1 MKILVLAPQ
10 PFFQN
15 RGTPIAVRGL
25 METLSAAGHKVDL
38 LAYHEGESIPLPAG
52 ELHRIPALPGIR
64 GIRPGFSVKK
74 LVCDAAMFFKAVG
87 LMRRGGYD
95 LVHAVEESSFMAL
108 ALRRI
113 FGVPYV
119 FDMDSSLAQQM
130 VEKYPW
136 LKRTTWLLERAEGG
150 AVRSSLGVLA
160 VCRSLELTALRYA
173 PGHRTVRL
181 EDISLLEGVPSSDSA
196 RTSLG
201 VPHPR
206 VLYVG
211 NLERYQ
217 GIDLLVESFQVL
229 EREKV
234 PGNLVIIG
242 GTAADIEAYTRKARE
257 LGLGERVH
265 FLGPKPLAD
274 LGAYLEQADIL
285 VSPRIRGLNTP
296 MKVYSYLDS
305 GRALIATK
313 LPTHTQVLDDSI
325 ALLVDPDPEALG
337 AGIVRLLR
345 DPDRAASLA
354 RAAKERAAREFT
366 ADAYRRKLLGF
377 YGEIEKAMRD
387 GGNASS

>member
-25 METLSAAGHKVDL
+25 LETLSAAGHRVDL

-74 LVCDAAMFFKAVG
+74 LVCDAAMFLKALALV
-87 LMRRGGYD
+87 RRGRYD

-108 ALRRI
+108 VLRRI

-136 LKRTTWLLERAEGG
+136 LRSTSWLLERAEGG

-181 EDISLLEGVPSSDSA
+181 EDVSLLDGAPAGDPG
-196 RTSLG
+196 RTALG
-201 VPHPR
+201 VAAPR

-242 GTAADIEAYTRKARE
+242 GTAADIEAYTRKAAD
-257 LGLGERVH
+257 LGLGSRIH

-274 LGAYLEQADIL
+274 LGAYLTQADIL

-305 GRALIATK
+305 GRPLIATK

-325 ALLVDPDPEALG
+325 ALLVDPDPEAMG

-345 DPDRAASLA
+345 DSDLAASLA
-354 RAAKERAAREFT
+354 RRAKERAAREFT
-366 ADAYRRKLLGF
+366 AEAYRRKLLGF
-377 YGEIEKAMRD
+377 YGEIERTMRD
-387 GGNASS
+387 GGTAS